1 MGMLQTVQGTS
12 CYGYANVS
20 NMYTLH
26 CVTRHEAVSQTTGAT
41 KFNAAA
47 STSAVAI
54 AAKEHTCYAA
64 VRHLV
69 HIGMGTSCV
78 NVVIEPFTP
87 TGYTFFVV
95 VISRNL
101 HG

>member
-1 MGMLQTVQGTS
+1 MDMLQIVQGTS
-12 CYGYANVS
+12 CYGYANV
-20 NMYTLH
+20 NNTYTLH

-41 KFNAAA
+41 EFNAAA
-47 STSAVAI
+47 STSTVAI

-64 VRHLV
+64 MRHLV
-69 HIGMGTSCV
+69 DIGMGTSCV
-78 NVVIEPFTP
+78 NVVIEPFTS
-87 TGYTFFVV
+87 TGYTFFAF